1 MKDQSRH
8 GAGAKLPMQQK
19 DDPIWV
25 QNNLL
30 QVQLAEYSA
39 LRAEISSFHSIEHMS
54 ISFAIAAFSAVI
66 GLIIKTG
73 VSLDEF
79 LQNPA
84 NHKPDIALIAS
95 PFLFLG
101 FFFGYSQIRIV
112 QVAAYLNLRLRPQIM
127 QLLGDAA
134 LEWESYRRS
143 PSFPLGRLSVLL
155 SWCRWLLFVWPLV
168 LLIWCAAW
176 SWGILPMDRLLYI
189 EIIGFLLLIWF
200 GVYCSWSLPKQVAPA
215 ISGFDVGSPFS
226 SAPAQISEK
235 PPAASSDLL
244 GQRPQE
250 SPAGLKAG
258 LQIRFARPTDKLS
271 EVVSFYRD
279 GLGMP
284 VIGHF
289 ENHAGYSGVMLG
301 MPNEQVHLE
310 FTHGEG
316 GSPCPA
322 PTKDNLVVI
331 YIPDPQTYTEA
342 LKQMRDQGHMPVA
355 PENPY
360 WKDKSETF
368 EDPEGWRVVLYNGE
382 AFSAK
387 T

>member
-1 MKDQSRH
+1 
-8 GAGAKLPMQQK
+8 MQQK
-19 DDPIWV
+19 QDPIWV
-25 QNNLL
+25 QDNLL
-30 QVQLAEYSA
+30 KVQLAEYSA

-54 ISFAIAAFSAVI
+54 ISFAIAAFAAVV

-79 LQNPA
+79 LRSPA
-84 NHKPDIALIAS
+84 THKPDIALIAS

-112 QVAAYLNLRLRPQIM
+112 QVAAYLNLRLRPQIV

-143 PSFPLGRLSVLL
+143 PHFPQGRLSALL

-168 LLIWCAAW
+168 LLFWCADW
-176 SWGILPMDRLLYI
+176 SWGVLPMDRLLYI

-215 ISGFDVGSPFS
+215 ISGSDAGFPLSNAS
-226 SAPAQISEK
+226 SQISEESR
-235 PPAASSDLL
+235 AAGSYLL
-244 GQRPQE
+244 GQRKQE
-250 SPAGLKAG
+250 SLAGAKAA
-258 LQIRFARPTDKLS
+258 LQIRFARPTDKLE
-271 EVVSFYRD
+271 EVISFYRD

-284 VIGHF
+284 MIGHF

-301 MPNEQVHLE
+301 MPNEQVHVE
-310 FTHGEG
+310 FTRADA

-322 PTKDNLVVI
+322 PTKDNLLVI
-331 YIPDPQTYTEA
+331 YMPDMQMYWEA
-342 LKQMRDQGHMPVA
+342 LKHMRDQGHASVA

-368 EDPEGWRVVLYNGE
+368 EDPDGWRVVLYNGE
-382 AFSAK
+382 AFSDR

>member
-1 MKDQSRH
+1 
-8 GAGAKLPMQQK
+8 MQQK
-19 DDPIWV
+19 QDPVWV
-25 QNNLL
+25 QDNLL
-30 QVQLAEYSA
+30 KVQLAEYSA

-66 GLIIKTG
+66 ALLIKTG
-73 VSLDEF
+73 VTLDDL
-79 LQNPA
+79 LQSPA

-101 FFFGYSQIRIV
+101 FFFGYSQIRII
-112 QVAAYLNLRLRPQIM
+112 QVAAYLNLRLRPQIV
-127 QLLGDAA
+127 QLLGDTAF
-134 LEWESYRRS
+134 EWESYRRG
-143 PSFPLGRLSVLL
+143 PGFLQARLSALL

-176 SWGILPMDRLLYI
+176 SWGVLPMDRLLYI

-200 GVYCSWSLPKQVAPA
+200 GVYCSWSLPKQVAPV
-215 ISGFDVGSPFS
+215 ISSFDVGSPLSPAS
-226 SAPAQISEK
+226 SQIAEK
-235 PPAASSDLL
+235 PQAA
-244 GQRPQE
+244 
-250 SPAGLKAG
+250 

-284 VIGHF
+284 VIDHF

-301 MPNEQVHLE
+301 LPNEQVHVE
-310 FTHGEG
+310 FTHAEA

-322 PTKDNLVVI
+322 PTRDNLLVI
-331 YIPDPQTYTEA
+331 YMPDLQMYREA
-342 LKQMRDQGHMPVA
+342 LKHMLDQGHVPVA

-368 EDPEGWRVVLYNGE
+368 EDPDGWRVVLYNEE
-382 AFSAK
+382 AFSGRA
-387 T
+387 

>member
-1 MKDQSRH
+1 
-8 GAGAKLPMQQK
+8 MQQK
-19 DDPIWV
+19 QDPIWV

-39 LRAEISSFHSIEHMS
+39 LRAEISSFHSIEHMA
-54 ISFAIAAFSAVI
+54 ISFAIAAFSAVV

-73 VSLDEF
+73 ATLDQF
-79 LQNPA
+79 LQSPA
-84 NHKPDIALIAS
+84 THKPDIALIAS

-101 FFFGYSQIRIV
+101 FFFGYSQIRII
-112 QVAAYLNLRLRPQIM
+112 QVAAYLNLRLRPQIV
-127 QLLGDAA
+127 QLTGEAA

-143 PSFPLGRLSVLL
+143 PRFPQGRLSALL

-176 SWGILPMDRLLYI
+176 SWGVLPMDRLLYI

-200 GVYCSWSLPKQVAPA
+200 GVYCSWSLPKQVAPD
-215 ISGFDVGSPFS
+215 IS
-226 SAPAQISEK
+226 Q
-235 PPAASSDLL
+235 AASSYLL
-244 GQRPQE
+244 GQRSQDGPTG
-250 SPAGLKAG
+250 AKAA
-258 LQIRFARPTDKLS
+258 LQIRFARPTDKLE
-271 EVVSFYRD
+271 EVISFYRD

-284 VIGHF
+284 MIGHF

-301 MPNEQVHLE
+301 IPDERVHVE
-310 FTHGEG
+310 FTHAKG

-322 PTKDNLVVI
+322 PTRDNLLVI
-331 YIPDPQTYTEA
+331 YMPDMQMYRDA
-342 LKQMRDQGHMPVA
+342 LKHMRDQGHASVE

-368 EDPEGWRVVLYNGE
+368 EDPDGWRVVLYNGE
-382 AFSAK
+382 AFSGS
-387 T
+387 